1 MGESDHFYSSAFTTR
16 ECARPDVI
24 FCGGGSAQIG
34 FSPIHKST
42 GRPIVPAIDRNVISG
57 AVALSVATKLSDE
70 EKLEV
75 LRRLDQFRRW
85 HSLDEK
91 RYCLVCGT
99 IITGRQ
105 IQIAGG
111 TRGNGPL
118 RLSCPT
124 EGCNSIPMDWVLPT
138 DEILAR
144 VEEMAAE
151 ERKAAVLKP
160 AAAVVGNGKTAPTA
174 KAHEDIRSRLLKFA
188 LPFKRYS

>member
-1 MGESDHFYSSAFTTR
+1 MNPSRTFF
-16 ECARPDVI
+16 
-24 FCGGGSAQIG
+24 GGACKIR
-34 FSPIHKST
+34 FSPIPKSAR
-42 GRPIVPAIDRNVISG
+42 RPIVPAVDRKVMSG
-57 AVALSVATKLSDE
+57 AVPLHVTTKLSDE

-75 LRRLDQFRRW
+75 LCRLYQFRQW

-105 IQIAGG
+105 IQVAGG

-124 EGCNSIPMDWVLPT
+124 KRCNSIPMDWVLPT

-151 ERKAAVLKP
+151 ERKTAELKP
-160 AAAVVGNGKTAPTA
+160 AAAVVGNGKTAPTS
-174 KAHEDIRSRLLKFA
+174 KPHEDRISRLLKFV

>member
-1 MGESDHFYSSAFTTR
+1 VVVA
-16 ECARPDVI
+16 P
-24 FCGGGSAQIG
+24 QIG
-34 FSPIHKST
+34 FSPIRKST
-42 GRPIVPAIDRNVISG
+42 VRPIVLAIDRNVISG

-75 LRRLDQFRRW
+75 LRRLDQFRQWR
-85 HSLDEK
+85 SLEEK

-105 IQIAGG
+105 IQVAGG
-111 TRGNGPL
+111 TRGDGPL

-124 EGCNSIPMDWVLPT
+124 ERCNSIPMDWVLPT

-174 KAHEDIRSRLLKFA
+174 KPHEDRISRLLKFV